1 MYIMRYCL
9 LIPLLETNGVSI
21 QISHLNFFF
30 LTLSIVL
37 LAAAGYIINDINDI
51 EPDKVNKPEKVIVGK
66 YISAKSAEAIYMII
80 NAVAIGL
87 GIYISYSIKIQ
98 SVSISFVLVA
108 GLLYFYSGTYKGQLI
123 LGNLMVSIFA
133 AFVPILVLLFE
144 LPLLK
149 AKYSFFISSEFNFN
163 FLIAWFGFYAL
174 FAFLTNLIREIIKDI
189 EDFEGDSAFG
199 QNTLPVKFGAQ
210 IAKYV
215 VIGLIL
221 ITTILVI
228 FILIRY
234 LHNLFSTIYSIPFII
249 APLLYLF
256 WIAYSAKEKKNYSL
270 ASKVCKYIMVAGV
283 IYILLVKFVILNH

>member
-1 MYIMRYCL
+1 M
-9 LIPLLETNGVSI
+9 V
-21 QISHLNFFF
+21 
-30 LTLSIVL
+30 
-37 LAAAGYIINDINDI
+37 
-51 EPDKVNKPEKVIVGK
+51 
-66 YISAKSAEAIYMII
+66 I

-149 AKYSFFISSEFNFN
+149 AKYSFFISSNFNFN

-215 VIGLIL
+215 VISLIT

-228 FILIRY
+228 YILFKY
-234 LHNLFSTIYSIPFII
+234 LHDIFTIVFAIPFII
-249 APLLYLF
+249 GPLVYLWSIVF
-256 WIAYSAKEKKNYSL
+256 KAKEKKDYTW
-270 ASKVCKYIMVAGV
+270 ASKVSKYIMVAGV
-283 IYILLVKFVILNH
+283 MYIFLVKFILLNH

>member
-1 MYIMRYCL
+1 MRYCL

-37 LAAAGYIINDINDI
+37 LAAAGYIINDINDV

-66 YISAKSAEAIYMII
+66 NISAKSAEAIYMVI

-149 AKYSFFISSEFNFN
+149 AKYSFFISSNFNFN

-215 VIGLIL
+215 VISLIT

-228 FILIRY
+228 YILFKY
-234 LHNLFSTIYSIPFII
+234 LHDIFTIVFAIPFII
-249 APLLYLF
+249 GPLVYLWSIVF
-256 WIAYSAKEKKNYSL
+256 KAKEKKDYTW
-270 ASKVCKYIMVAGV
+270 ASKVSKYIMVAGV
-283 IYILLVKFVILNH
+283 MYIFLVKFILLNH